1 MHYYF
6 LGCQSNKVRKR
17 AVQSKSQTKI
27 LAWNVFHLRSAF
39 CEQKHT
45 IHINYFCTHK
55 TVFLQIQI
63 HACWVD
69 DASASTKMEMQNKP
83 ESLLRTGCYQMGRR
97 VAVCL
102 GVFLTSFSFSIEISC
117 KNELKLLGWIP
128 QCLLVQLQLP
138 VNLWAWS
145 WVSWGTTS
153 FRAHECHDLTPP
165 STTVYSSTTLLVS
178 TFFYLH

>member
-1 MHYYF
+1 MF
-6 LGCQSNKVRKR
+6 FICGQLFVNKNIPYTSTIFV
-17 AVQSKSQTKI
+17 
-27 LAWNVFHLRSAF
+27 
-39 CEQKHT
+39 HT
-45 IHINYFCTHK
+45 RQFSCKYK
-55 TVFLQIQI
+55 YMLVEY
-63 HACWVD
+63 AD

-97 VAVCL
+97 VAICL

-117 KNELKLLGWIP
+117 KNELQLLCWIP

-153 FRAHECHDLTPP
+153 FRAHECHDLTAP